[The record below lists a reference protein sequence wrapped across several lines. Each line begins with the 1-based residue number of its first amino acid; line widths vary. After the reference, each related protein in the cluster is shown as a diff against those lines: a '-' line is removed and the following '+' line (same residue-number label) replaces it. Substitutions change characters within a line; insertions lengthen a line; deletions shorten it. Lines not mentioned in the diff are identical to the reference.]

1 MAKYKFLMILFTIA
15 FVIMRFPCAGKAFE
29 IECEDSPLRE
39 VLKIFAD
46 ELDVNI
52 LADPK
57 VADIKVNV
65 SMKDVEA
72 EDALDLILKMNG
84 LAFNQE
90 TSNTYTVFRAAD
102 SAKYMSAN
110 TYVFKIGYAE
120 PERIA
125 ESLRLFFPGVS
136 FVSDK
141 AKGTLFASGPFSDH
155 DLGVMKA
162 KIKQLDSKSL
172 RIRVNYEILK
182 IANDHVIESV
192 LKLYKSHGGFV
203 KNARAE
209 LNDIRSRSRSVTKAN
224 ITLTPSEKE
233 SSIENVTTV
242 PYPIAGPDG
251 SFGVAESKAGDMFG
265 VRAVSA
271 SEEGAVLDISVDTGH
286 FIGPARPGFPPSSYS
301 QRLTSVISVKNGERV
316 LIGALSNG
324 GLVKIISFTEDK
336 IAPSS
341 GGHENIPRES
351 VTNIVNTIS
360 SGGEDYFIYLEA
372 AIE

>member
-1 MAKYKFLMILFTIA
+1 MILLTIQFA
-15 FVIMRFPCAGKAFE
+15 IFWFASAGKAFE
-29 IECEDSPLRE
+29 IECEDRPLRE

-46 ELDVNI
+46 ELEVNI

-72 EDALDLILKMNG
+72 EDALELILKMNG

-90 TSNTYTVFRAAD
+90 TSNTYTVFRASD

-120 PERIA
+120 PERVA
-125 ESLRLFFPGVS
+125 ESLRLVFPGVS
-136 FVSDK
+136 FVSDS
-141 AKGTLFASGPFSDH
+141 AKGTIFASGPFSDY
-155 DLGVMKA
+155 DLGVMKS

-182 IANDHVIESV
+182 IANDHLRESI
-192 LKLYKSHGGFV
+192 LKLHRSHGGFV

-209 LNDIRSRSRSVTKAN
+209 LNDIRSRSRAVTKAN
-224 ITLTPSEKE
+224 ITLTPSEKG

-242 PYPIAGPDG
+242 PYPVAGPDG
-251 SFGVAESKAGDMFG
+251 SFAVAESKAGDMFG
-265 VRAVSA
+265 VRALSA
-271 SEEGAVLDISVDTGH
+271 SQEGAVLEISVDTGH

-324 GLVKIISFTEDK
+324 GLNKIISFTEEK

-341 GGHENIPRES
+341 GAHENAPRDS

-360 SGGEDYFIYLEA
+360 SGGEDYYIYLET